1 MSCGERAPALAG
13 FYQAYLTNQDTAAFV
28 KNVSRQYASGTLER
42 LATHARRDV
51 RRAAALAIGFL
62 GDYDSN
68 HVLGRCLVDE
78 DRAVRTIAENGIRSL
93 WRRAGNHAQRQQLAS
108 IVRLNSAQRYREV
121 LDAASE
127 LIVRLPNLAEAWNQR
142 AIAHYNL
149 GHYHE
154 SIRDCHETLE
164 LNPYHFDAAT
174 GLGQCFLQ
182 MHDQSAALESVRR
195 ALRLNPGLEGV
206 RTGIEYLERALK
218 KKSGS

>member
-1 MSCGERAPALAG
+1 MSVGERAPALAG
-13 FYQAYLTNQDTAAFV
+13 FYQAYLIDQNTAVFV
-28 KNVSRQYASGTLER
+28 KAVSRRYNCGTLER
-42 LATHARRDV
+42 LASHARREV
-51 RRAAALAIGFL
+51 RRAAALAIGFI

-68 HVLGRCLVDE
+68 AALGRCLVDE

-93 WRRAGNHAQRQQLAS
+93 WRRVGTSPQRQQLAAL
-108 IVRLNSAQRYREV
+108 VRLNTSQRYREAV
-121 LDAASE
+121 DAATE
-127 LIVRLPNLAEAWNQR
+127 LIKRLPSLAEAWNQR

-149 GHYHE
+149 GHYQD

-174 GLGQCFLQ
+174 GLGQCHLQ
-182 MHDQSAALESVRR
+182 MHDQMGALESFRR